1 MIDVIIGIISV
12 SFLFFMVR
20 IFMKFNSATYKN
32 NFTKNDNFI
41 VEKVIKIV
49 IAVCTCII
57 GAIWLLFVLICS
69 KKGAETEN
77 LIPTLIFTLVFIIAI
92 YFSMNMANWRL
103 IIEGKNITHIKKED
117 KSLPSIFSQ
126 K

>member
-1 MIDVIIGIISV
+1 
-12 SFLFFMVR
+12 
-20 IFMKFNSATYKN
+20 MKFNSATYKN

-41 VEKVIKIV
+41 VENVKVIKIV

-69 KKGAETEN
+69 KKGAETGN

-92 YFSMNMANWRL
+92 YFSMVKCKARVPFVTQESLFVNENL
-103 IIEGKNITHIKKED
+103 I
-117 KSLPSIFSQ
+117 L
-126 K
+126 

>member
-41 VEKVIKIV
+41 VENVDVYKRQ
-49 IAVCTCII
+49 
-57 GAIWLLFVLICS
+57 G
-69 KKGAETEN
+69 
-77 LIPTLIFTLVFIIAI
+77 
-92 YFSMNMANWRL
+92 Y
-103 IIEGKNITHIKKED
+103 D
-117 KSLPSIFSQ
+117 
-126 K
+126 

>member
-41 VEKVIKIV
+41 VENVKGDKNCNCCVYMYHWCNMV
-49 IAVCTCII
+49 AFCTN
-57 GAIWLLFVLICS
+57 LF
-69 KKGAETEN
+69 KKGAETGN
-77 LIPTLIFTLVFIIAI
+77 LIPTLIFTLV
-92 YFSMNMANWRL
+92 L
-103 IIEGKNITHIKKED
+103 
-117 KSLPSIFSQ
+117 
-126 K
+126 

>member
-41 VEKVIKIV
+41 VENVKVIKIV
-49 IAVCTCII
+49 IAVYMYYWCNMVAFCTN
-57 GAIWLLFVLICS
+57 LF
-69 KKGAETEN
+69 KKRCGNRKFNTY
-77 LIPTLIFTLVFIIAI
+77 FDI
-92 YFSMNMANWRL
+92 YFSFHNCNL
-103 IIEGKNITHIKKED
+103 FFYEYGKLAFDYRRKEYYTY
-117 KSLPSIFSQ
+117 
-126 K
+126 